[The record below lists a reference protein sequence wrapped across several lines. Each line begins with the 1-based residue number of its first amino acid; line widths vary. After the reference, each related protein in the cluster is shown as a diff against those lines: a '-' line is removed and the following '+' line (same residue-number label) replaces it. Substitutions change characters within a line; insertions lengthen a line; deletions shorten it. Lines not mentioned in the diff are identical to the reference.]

1 MNKTTKL
8 VAFVVLIMVGLVAFK
23 FLAGMLRN
31 VLFIAVAAVL
41 VVGAY
46 RFVFGSKGGGQK

>member
-8 VAFVVLIMVGLVAFK
+8 VFFVVLIVVGLVAFK

-31 VLFIAVAAVL
+31 ILFIAVAAVL
-41 VVGAY
+41 VIGAY
-46 RFVFGSKGGGQK
+46 RFVFGSKAGKK

>member
-8 VAFVVLIMVGLVAFK
+8 VFFVVLIVVGLVAFK

-31 VLFIAVAAVL
+31 ILFIAVAAVL
-41 VVGAY
+41 AIGAY
-46 RFVFGSKGGGQK
+46 RFVFGSKAGKK